1 MYELFI
7 RDFHPQ
13 IPDERDAPNP
23 NLFYILANFQRRESE
38 ASKNTEISDADDTSV
53 FETDVSLQTP
63 QKETQASQEDI
74 PTIQE
79 PQEENSE
86 VNMAESENPVEVGIV
101 NRGRSSID
109 SGTNVEVPPTLR
121 KNSVEQTSYC

>member
-1 MYELFI
+1 MTSQLIWFDFTPLI
-7 RDFHPQ
+7 RS
-13 IPDERDAPNP
+13 
-23 NLFYILANFQRRESE
+23 NLFYILSNFQRRESE

-63 QKETQASQEDI
+63 QKETQASQEDVQ
-74 PTIQE
+74 TVQE
-79 PQEENSE
+79 PQEENAE